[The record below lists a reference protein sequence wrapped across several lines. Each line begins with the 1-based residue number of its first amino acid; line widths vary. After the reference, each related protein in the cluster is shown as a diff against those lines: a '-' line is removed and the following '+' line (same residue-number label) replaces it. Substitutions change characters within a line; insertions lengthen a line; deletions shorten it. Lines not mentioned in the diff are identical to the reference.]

1 MEHHDDRYCI
11 RLDRA
16 RAVWNKGATVAAA
29 QIEDIEN
36 NLPFKI
42 LEFDSD
48 NGSEESVH

>member
-1 MEHHDDRYCI
+1 MTDI
-11 RLDRA
+11 ALDWTEP
-16 RAVWNKGATVAAA
+16 RAVWNKGATGAAA